1 MDLLWK
7 ERKRIWCGLPLTFTV
22 YSYDNERFYVK
33 SGFLNQ
39 RQDEVRL
46 YRIQDLTVTRS
57 LSQRIFGMGTI
68 LVNSSDKT
76 LGDFEIKN
84 IKNVMDVKEQLS
96 ALVEIQRDQKRYIP
110 EKISPGIPKPI
121 MMIICNQN
129 LKFPVSIEKKIPG
142 IFYLCACISCC
153 IFFFNPDF
161 YQIGNLLRF
170 HSFILFITDR
180 F

>member
-76 LGDFEIKN
+76 LGDFEIFLQSGFLP
-84 IKNVMDVKEQLS
+84 DRQ
-96 ALVEIQRDQKRYIP
+96 
-110 EKISPGIPKPI
+110 SPAFSF
-121 MMIICNQN
+121 
-129 LKFPVSIEKKIPG
+129 L
-142 IFYLCACISCC
+142 YT
-153 IFFFNPDF
+153 
-161 YQIGNLLRF
+161 LRNRSVLNNA
-170 HSFILFITDR
+170 HML
-180 F
+180 

>member
-96 ALVEIQRDQKRYIP
+96 ALVEIREIKNGYIP

-129 LKFPVSIEKKIPG
+129 VKFPVSIEKGYRKF
-142 IFYLCACISCC
+142 FYLCACISCC
-153 IFFFNPDF
+153 IFSSIRIFTRSA
-161 YQIGNLLRF
+161 I
-170 HSFILFITDR
+170 SCVFIPLYSS
-180 F
+180 

>member
-46 YRIQDLTVTRS
+46 YRVQDLTVTRS

-96 ALVEIQRDQKRYIP
+96 ALVEIQRDQKRVYTR
-110 EKISPGIPKPI
+110 ENISGDSEADHDDC
-121 MMIICNQN
+121 MS
-129 LKFPVSIEKKIPG
+129 VSYTHLTLPTNS
-142 IFYLCACISCC
+142 LV
-153 IFFFNPDF
+153 
-161 YQIGNLLRF
+161 
-170 HSFILFITDR
+170 
-180 F
+180 

>member
-7 ERKRIWCGLPLTFTV
+7 ERKRIWCGLSLTFTV

-96 ALVEIQRDQKRYIP
+96 ALVEIFRIALR
-110 EKISPGIPKPI
+110 
-121 MMIICNQN
+121 MICFCPHSRNHIWCTM
-129 LKFPVSIEKKIPG
+129 
-142 IFYLCACISCC
+142 
-153 IFFFNPDF
+153 
-161 YQIGNLLRF
+161 QIHKYN
-170 HSFILFITDR
+170 IK
-180 F
+180 

>member
-39 RQDEVRL
+39 RL
-46 YRIQDLTVTRS
+46 YRNQDLTVTRS

-96 ALVEIQRDQKRYIP
+96 SLVEIQRDQKRVYTR
-110 EKISPGIPKPI
+110 ENIS
-121 MMIICNQN
+121 
-129 LKFPVSIEKKIPG
+129 
-142 IFYLCACISCC
+142 
-153 IFFFNPDF
+153 
-161 YQIGNLLRF
+161 GNSEAD
-170 HSFILFITDR
+170 HDDYM
-180 F
+180 

>member
-1 MDLLWK
+1 MY
-7 ERKRIWCGLPLTFTV
+7 KRQ
-22 YSYDNERFYVK
+22 VK

-96 ALVEIQRDQKRYIP
+96 SLVEIQRDQKRVYTR
-110 EKISPGIPKPI
+110 ENIS
-121 MMIICNQN
+121 
-129 LKFPVSIEKKIPG
+129 
-142 IFYLCACISCC
+142 
-153 IFFFNPDF
+153 
-161 YQIGNLLRF
+161 GNSEAD
-170 HSFILFITDR
+170 HDDYM
-180 F
+180 

>member
-96 ALVEIQRDQKRYIP
+96 ALVEIQRDQKRVYTR
-110 EKISPGIPKPI
+110 ENISGNFLFV
-121 MMIICNQN
+121 C
-129 LKFPVSIEKKIPG
+129 LHFLL
-142 IFYLCACISCC
+142 Y
-153 IFFFNPDF
+153 FFFNPDF

>member
-84 IKNVMDVKEQLS
+84 RLVMAPLTRARSGETRV
-96 ALVEIQRDQKRYIP
+96 P
-110 EKISPGIPKPI
+110 
-121 MMIICNQN
+121 NQCHN
-129 LKFPVSIEKKIPG
+129 
-142 IFYLCACISCC
+142 CACWQNCGPSGWRWQ
-153 IFFFNPDF
+153 N
-161 YQIGNLLRF
+161 
-170 HSFILFITDR
+170 
-180 F
+180 

>member
-84 IKNVMDVKEQLS
+84 IKNVM
-96 ALVEIQRDQKRYIP
+96 VEIQRDQKRVYTR
-110 EKISPGIPKPI
+110 ENISGDSEADHDDY
-121 MMIICNQN
+121 M
-129 LKFPVSIEKKIPG
+129 
-142 IFYLCACISCC
+142 
-153 IFFFNPDF
+153 
-161 YQIGNLLRF
+161 
-170 HSFILFITDR
+170 
-180 F
+180 

>member
-46 YRIQDLTVTRS
+46 YRVQDLTVTRS

-76 LGDFEIKN
+76 LGD
-84 IKNVMDVKEQLS
+84 L
-96 ALVEIQRDQKRYIP
+96 
-110 EKISPGIPKPI
+110 
-121 MMIICNQN
+121 CNQN
-129 LKFPVSIEKKIPG
+129 VKFPVSIEKGYRK
-142 IFYLCACISCC
+142 
-153 IFFFNPDF
+153 FFICVPAFPVVFFLQSGFLPDRQSPAF
-161 YQIGNLLRF
+161 SFPYTLRNRSVLNNA
-170 HSFILFITDR
+170 HML
-180 F
+180 

>member
-39 RQDEVRL
+39 RQDEIRL

-96 ALVEIQRDQKRYIP
+96 ALVEIQRDQKRVYTR
-110 EKISPGIPKPI
+110 ENISGDSEADHFLYP
-121 MMIICNQN
+121 
-129 LKFPVSIEKKIPG
+129 LKKDTGNFLPMCLH
-142 IFYLCACISCC
+142 FLLY
-153 IFFFNPDF
+153 FFFNPDF

-170 HSFILFITDR
+170 HSLILFVTDR

>member
-46 YRIQDLTVTRS
+46 YRVQDLTVTRS

-96 ALVEIQRDQKRYIP
+96 ALVEIQRDQKRVYTR
-110 EKISPGIPKPI
+110 ENISGDSEAAHDDC
-121 MMIICNQN
+121 M
-129 LKFPVSIEKKIPG
+129 
-142 IFYLCACISCC
+142 
-153 IFFFNPDF
+153 
-161 YQIGNLLRF
+161 
-170 HSFILFITDR
+170 
-180 F
+180 

>member
-46 YRIQDLTVTRS
+46 YRIQDLTVTKS

-84 IKNVMDVKEQLS
+84 IKNVDRKSTRLNSSHEIPSRMPSS
-96 ALVEIQRDQKRYIP
+96 A
-110 EKISPGIPKPI
+110 
-121 MMIICNQN
+121 
-129 LKFPVSIEKKIPG
+129 
-142 IFYLCACISCC
+142 
-153 IFFFNPDF
+153 
-161 YQIGNLLRF
+161 
-170 HSFILFITDR
+170 
-180 F
+180 